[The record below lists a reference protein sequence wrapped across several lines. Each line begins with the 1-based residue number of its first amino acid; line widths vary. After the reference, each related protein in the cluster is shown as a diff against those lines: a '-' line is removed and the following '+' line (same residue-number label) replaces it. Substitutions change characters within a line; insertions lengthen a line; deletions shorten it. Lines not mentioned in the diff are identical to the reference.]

1 MIRNVS
7 KIDTTPGAEGE
18 NAMFS
23 PPASFTGGRADYF
36 QFLKE
41 KTADL
46 YAMTWWF
53 TGPDSLKD
61 PEVIGPYAD
70 DFRDAFNKVR
80 SRRMQAAAA
89 AAHARS

>member
-1 MIRNVS
+1 VIRNVS

-18 NAMFS
+18 NSMFS
-23 PPASFTGGRADYF
+23 PSATFTGGRADYF
-36 QFLKE
+36 QFLEEKE
-41 KTADL
+41 GEL
-46 YAMTWWF
+46 YAVTWWF
-53 TGPDSLKD
+53 TGPDRLKD

-89 AAHARS
+89 AARARG